1 MLHIYADESCKDAH
15 QYMAMGAVA
24 VDHTVEATIVARLM
38 AVRAAH
44 NTFGEVKWTK
54 ISRAK
59 LDFYKAFVDVFFDA
73 SKTDDMHFYGLHVN
87 THTFNHRQWNQ
98 GEAEIGFSKL
108 IFQLLLHKFGRR
120 YGADY
125 PLTVY
130 LDSRSTRHD
139 PDDMRPMLNSELAK
153 RWEIPTRPFRRI
165 TFIDSK
171 KSDLIQVN
179 DLLIGTIGFLK
190 NKHHRRPDC
199 SAHKKALAAY
209 ILKRA
214 TECEPAGFI
223 AIKAS
228 RFSVWRFAY
237 KKGS

>member
-15 QYMAMGAVA
+15 RYMAMGATA
-24 VDHTVEATIVARLM
+24 VERTFEPEIAARFR

-54 ISRAK
+54 VSRAK
-59 LDFYKAFVDVFFDA
+59 LGFYKRFVDVFFDA
-73 SKTDDMHFYGLHVN
+73 SKADDMHFYGLHVD
-87 THTFNHRQWNQ
+87 TQTFNHRRWNQ

-139 PDDMRPMLNSELAK
+139 PDEMRPMLNSELAK

-171 KSDLIQVN
+171 KSDLVQVN
-179 DLLIGTIGFLK
+179 DLLIGTIGFFK
-190 NKHHRRPDC
+190 NKHHKRPDC
-199 SAHKKALAAY
+199 SVHKLALAHY
-209 ILKRA
+209 ILQRA
-214 TECEPAGFI
+214 AECEPEKFVS
-223 AIKAS
+223 IKAS